1 MNWAK
6 WPSGFRRRKVGEM
19 LPKGWQRST
28 IGECSKFLSGNTP
41 SKENH
46 EYWSGDFPW
55 VTVKDMKRPWIHNT
69 GLGLTQSGKAAS
81 SVAPANAILV
91 VTRGMALLKDLPV
104 SMAMRDVAFNQDI
117 KAIVPKEELDPLFF
131 AYQLLGRKHDVLSL
145 VDTAGHGTG
154 RLDTDLLKSV
164 EIVFPPLPEQRRIA
178 KILATWDQAIAAT
191 ERLLANSRR
200 QKQVLIGSLI
210 SDRKAARGNQSSWE
224 QSTLC
229 QVATVAVSSVNKKS
243 ESGERAVQLCNYTDV
258 YYRDCIDSRIAFM
271 QATASDNEI
280 EKFTLRQG
288 DVIITKDSETA
299 ADIAVATRVT
309 ETVPN
314 LVCGY
319 HLAMIRP
326 NLNRIDPVF
335 LHSYFNLPRT
345 KDYFASNANGVTR
358 FGLPLGAIQ
367 DAPIAFPC
375 IDEQRQI
382 GKIISNAEL
391 EVAGLVKDI
400 ELLKRQKLALMAQ
413 LLTGKRRVN
422 LPQEEASA

>member
-1 MNWAK
+1 
-6 WPSGFRRRKVGEM
+6 M
-19 LPKGWQRST
+19 LPKGWQRSKLGD
-28 IGECSKFLSGNTP
+28 IARISSGGTP
-41 SKENH
+41 DRGNPD
-46 EYWSGDFPW
+46 YWGGNVPW
-55 VTVKDMKRPWIHNT
+55 VTTGEIQFNT
-69 GLGLTQSGKAAS
+69 ITDTAEKITAAGLKNSSAKLFPPGTLLMAMYGQGKTRGQMAKLAIEAATNQNSAAILLNEGHDPDFYFHYLSSQYENVRELGHSGGVSHLNAGLLKQIPVP
-81 SVAPANAILV
+81 VAPKV
-91 VTRGMALLKDLPV
+91 
-104 SMAMRDVAFNQDI
+104 
-117 KAIVPKEELDPLFF
+117 
-131 AYQLLGRKHDVLSL
+131 
-145 VDTAGHGTG
+145 
-154 RLDTDLLKSV
+154 
-164 EIVFPPLPEQRRIA
+164 EQRRIA
-178 KILATWDQAIAAT
+178 NILEIWDQTIATT

-200 QKQVLIGSLI
+200 QKKMLIATLVSA
-210 SDRKAARGNQSSWE
+210 RKTARGHQSKWE
-224 QSTLC
+224 QSTLN
-229 QVATVAVSSVNKKS
+229 QVANVAVSSVNKKS
-243 ESGERAVQLCNYTDV
+243 EGGERAIQLCNYTDV

-326 NLNRIDPVF
+326 DLNRIDPVF

-375 IDEQRQI
+375 IDEQRKI

-400 ELLKRQKLALMAQ
+400 ELLKLQKLALMAQ
-413 LLTGKRRVN
+413 LLTGKRRVH
-422 LPQEEASA
+422 LPNAELVANS

>member
-1 MNWAK
+1 LSSQYENVRELGH
-6 WPSGFRRRKVGEM
+6 SGGVSH
-19 LPKGWQRST
+19 L
-28 IGECSKFLSGNTP
+28 NA
-41 SKENH
+41 
-46 EYWSGDFPW
+46 
-55 VTVKDMKRPWIHNT
+55 
-69 GLGLTQSGKAAS
+69 GLLKQIPVP
-81 SVAPANAILV
+81 VAPKV
-91 VTRGMALLKDLPV
+91 
-104 SMAMRDVAFNQDI
+104 
-117 KAIVPKEELDPLFF
+117 
-131 AYQLLGRKHDVLSL
+131 
-145 VDTAGHGTG
+145 
-154 RLDTDLLKSV
+154 
-164 EIVFPPLPEQRRIA
+164 EQRRIA
-178 KILATWDQAIAAT
+178 NILEIWDQTIATT

-200 QKQVLIGSLI
+200 QKKMLIATLVSA
-210 SDRKAARGNQSSWE
+210 RKTARGHQSKWE
-224 QSTLC
+224 QSTLN
-229 QVATVAVSSVNKKS
+229 QVANVAVSSVNKKS
-243 ESGERAVQLCNYTDV
+243 EGGERAIQLCNYTDV

-326 NLNRIDPVF
+326 DLNRIDPVF

-375 IDEQRQI
+375 IDEQRKI

-400 ELLKRQKLALMAQ
+400 ELLKLQKLALMAQ
-413 LLTGKRRVN
+413 LLTGKRRVH
-422 LPQEEASA
+422 LPNAELVANS

>member
-1 MNWAK
+1 
-6 WPSGFRRRKVGEM
+6 M
-19 LPKGWQRST
+19 LPKGWHRST
-28 IGECSKFLSGNTP
+28 LGEIARISSGGTP
-41 SKENH
+41 DRATP
-46 EYWSGDFPW
+46 EYWGGEVPW
-55 VTVKDMKRPWIHNT
+55 VTTGEIQFNT
-69 GLGLTQSGKAAS
+69 ITDTVEKITEVGLKNSSAKLFPPGTLLMAMYGQGKTRGQVAKLGIEAATNQ
-81 SVAPANAILV
+81 ACAAILLQDGHD
-91 VTRGMALLKDLPV
+91 TDFYFQYLSSQYEAIRELGNAGTQQNLSGGILKTVSVHVPPV
-104 SMAMRDVAFNQDI
+104 S
-117 KAIVPKEELDPLFF
+117 
-131 AYQLLGRKHDVLSL
+131 
-145 VDTAGHGTG
+145 
-154 RLDTDLLKSV
+154 
-164 EIVFPPLPEQRRIA
+164 EQRCIA
-178 KILATWDQAIAAT
+178 QILATWDQAIAKT
-191 ERLLANSRR
+191 EQLLANSQR

-210 SDRKAARGNQSSWE
+210 SDRKAARENQSSWE

-280 EKFTLRQG
+280 EKFTLRSG

-299 ADIAVATRVT
+299 ADIAVAARVT

-326 NLNRIDPVF
+326 DLNRIDPVF

-367 DAPIAFPC
+367 DAPIAFPF
-375 IDEQRQI
+375 IDEQRKI
-382 GKIISNAEL
+382 GQIISSAEL

-400 ELLKRQKLALMAQ
+400 ELLKIQKQALMAQ
-413 LLTGKRRVN
+413 LLTGKRRVH
-422 LPQEEASA
+422 LPQQEFSA